1 MCPALLLANGN
12 VEYDGGSH
20 VYSGDSEGGS
30 RVYSGDSEGK
40 DVGSGDGIQY
50 GINATLTCN
59 EGFIMLGDVTRVC
72 EGSGSTGVWSGS
84 STMCS
89 GL

>member
-12 VEYDGGSH
+12 VEYD
-20 VYSGDSEGGS
+20 GGS

-40 DVGSGDGIQY
+40 DVGSGDGIEY

-59 EGFIMLGDVTRVC
+59 DGFFLLGEVTRVC
-72 EGSGSTGVWSGS
+72 EGNFSTGVWSGS
-84 STMCS
+84 STVCS